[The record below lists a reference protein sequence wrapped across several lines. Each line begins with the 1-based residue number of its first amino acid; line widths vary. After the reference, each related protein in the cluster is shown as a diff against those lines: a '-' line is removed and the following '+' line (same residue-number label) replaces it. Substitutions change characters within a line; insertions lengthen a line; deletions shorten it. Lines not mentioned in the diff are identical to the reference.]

1 MAESAAEAVAAAA
14 PGASIPP
21 RTRRPKRIDAWVLLL
36 DPSEFSN
43 YTLISLVQLA
53 PPPPPPHSTLPLP
66 LALISCLPRFPL
78 VLPFLPMPPFPSC
91 SSSPA
96 CPFSRISLV
105 LRFPLMPRFPLVLR
119 FPLMPRFPLVLRFP
133 LMPPLPSRAPLPPY
147 APLPPRDPLPPYDPI
162 PPRAA
167 FSYPFA
173 PGPPPP
179 PPPPPPPQAPVP
191 APPSDQSNSN
201 GTDNKSNGGG
211 RDMEKG
217 GEEEKIRQMV
227 REASSAAAAQNASE
241 RKEGSQGNGAADG
254 YHGFDHGNYLG
265 EGGFGRIYRGR
276 LKDGQ
281 EVAVKRLTRPP
292 TPSSLP
298 PSFLPLPPSFDHANY
313 LGEGGFGRVYRGRL
327 KNGQDVAVKRLTRL
341 RMTGSGSTPSA
352 HPLFPSSFPHPCS
365 SFDHGNYLREGGF
378 DHANYLGEG
387 GFGRVYRGRLK
398 NGQEVAVKRLTRLR
412 MTGSGRAKGGGGGG
426 GQGEREFVVE
436 VEMLSRLHHRNL
448 VKLIGYCASHHH
460 QLLCYELVPNGSL
473 EAWLHGY
480 VSLHGG
486 WVGTLPSLAEFVVEE
501 EMLSCLHHCNLVK
514 LIGYC
519 PMLPPIASI
528 PSHSLPSSPIPSHP
542 LPSPPIP
549 PPPPPTPSHPLPS
562 HRWQRGAW
570 PIDTRTHSPP
580 RFTATS
586 TPPTS
591 SQRTTFTPTSLLALL
606 LSLPCCHRIP
616 PLHLPSPPP
625 SLPSTSPPS
634 RLFLLR
640 DCAGLGN
647 TRSFS
652 KEIVLDWA
660 TRMRV
665 ALGAARGLAY
675 LHEDSQPL
683 AIHCGLKS
691 SLAPPLPSPPL
702 LFFPHQAPSPR
713 RSYVAPEYAMT
724 GHLVV
729 ASDVYSY
736 GVALLEPLT
745 GRKPVDMSQPLPHSH
760 RLFHSCPCPSP
771 FLPGIYVAPEYAM
784 TGHLVVASDVYSY
797 GVVLLELLTGRKPV
811 DMSQPPGDEN
821 LVTWARPRLGNAGRL
836 DELLDPKIASQVRRS
851 QVSPSDLEQAAAVAQ
866 ACVSLSDLEQAAAVA
881 QACVAAEPTDR
892 PPMGEV
898 VQSLKRLEA
907 LAGVWQAAEPT
918 DCPPMGEVVQ
928 LLKRLEALE
937 HSTLTTDNS
946 PYGSLLLSN
955 QPLPY
960 DTYNPPDSSNTL
972 FETSQ
977 TSNQPVLY
985 DTYDPHDRSNELAED
1000 VPAAT
1005 LSSEDGNEGG
1015 NKGDEYDNYASA
1027 DAAAAAAPAANS

>member
-473 EAWLHGY
+473 EAWLHGI
-480 VSLHGG
+480 
-486 WVGTLPSLAEFVVEE
+486 EFVVEV
-501 EMLSCLHHCNLVK
+501 EMLTRLHHWNLVK

-519 PMLPPIASI
+519 ASHHHQLLCYELVPNGSLEAWLHGKCPPFLPFCALSEFVVEVEMLTRLHHRNLVKLIGYCASHHHQLLCYELVSNGSLEAWLHARGLAYRHEDSQPPPIHCDLNSSNILPKNDFHANLPTRSPSLSPLLPP
-528 PSHSLPSSPIPSHP
+528 H
-542 LPSPPIP
+542 
-549 PPPPPTPSHPLPS
+549 
-562 HRWQRGAW
+562 
-570 PIDTRTHSPP
+570 
-580 RFTATS
+580 
-586 TPPTS
+586 
-591 SQRTTFTPTSLLALL
+591 
-606 LSLPCCHRIP
+606 
-616 PLHLPSPPP
+616 PSPPP
-625 SLPSTSPPS
+625 SLPSTFPPLHLPPFQALSPK
-634 RLFLLR
+634 RLCWTGQYALLLQGDR
-640 DCAGLGN
+640 AGLGDAHEG
-647 TRSFS
+647 SFS

-683 AIHCGLKS
+683 VIHRDLKS
-691 SLAPPLPSPPL
+691 SNILLENDFLAKVADFGLAKP
-702 LFFPHQAPSPR
+702 
-713 RSYVAPEYAMT
+713 APEGPEGYISTRVMGT
-724 GHLVV
+724 FG
-729 ASDVYSY
+729 
-736 GVALLEPLT
+736 
-745 GRKPVDMSQPLPHSH
+745 
-760 RLFHSCPCPSP
+760 
-771 FLPGIYVAPEYAM
+771 YVAPEYAM

-836 DELLDPKIASQVRRS
+836 DELLDPKIASQ
-851 QVSPSDLEQAAAVAQ
+851 
-866 ACVSLSDLEQAAAVA
+866 VSLSDLEQAAAVA